1 MAPNCRKK
9 ADVAIKAWKTDCGTT
24 AHISTN
30 KRLKEKVLKCS
41 LLTEHSRREPCSL
54 RPKTAPYAPLLVVE
68 CLQRVHYQGWMT
80 WGGPLVLK
88 ANSGARRVAS
98 EDLPFSQMILP
109 KVFVGKITW
118 YQFLLIPAYTFSFF
132 IILWVVWWGNNA
144 YYHSASIPE
153 KTGTRENWYASL
165 LSILLT
171 WAKHILRYRT
181 TWSHGMPYMNSTPLL
196 RPLRVSFHTF

>member
-1 MAPNCRKK
+1 MLFIDRTFPQGALLPPTK
-9 ADVAIKAWKTDCGTT
+9 D
-24 AHISTN
+24 SS
-30 KRLKEKVLKCS
+30 LCS
-41 LLTEHSRREPCSL
+41 LAGCGMFAKGTLSRL
-54 RPKTAPYAPLLVVE
+54 DDL
-68 CLQRVHYQGWMT
+68 G